1 MDIKVKI
8 EEVVSKVKSDGK
20 LAQEFKA
27 EPVKTVEKLIGV
39 DLPDD
44 VLAKI
49 VDGVKAKVSLDEL
62 GSAAGG
68 VMDKVKGL
76 FKK

>member
-1 MDIKVKI
+1 MVITAADPALTERIYA
-8 EEVVSKVKSDGK
+8 
-20 LAQEFKA
+20 LYF
-27 EPVKTVEKLIGV
+27 KTVEKLIGV

-44 VLAKI
+44 ALAKI